1 MQETCQLR
9 FDLLS
14 FIESKETQLVTN
26 ISYEVSKIKVKG
38 FILLSWSSNID
49 QGDYTNFYDAL
60 RVTLDIVITSKYSFL
75 GPL

>member
-26 ISYEVSKIKVKG
+26 ISYEVSKIKMKG
-38 FILLSWSSNID
+38 FILLS
-49 QGDYTNFYDAL
+49 
-60 RVTLDIVITSKYSFL
+60 
-75 GPL
+75 

>member
-14 FIESKETQLVTN
+14 FIESKEQLVTN
-26 ISYEVSKIKVKG
+26 ISYEISKIKVKG
-38 FILLSWSSNID
+38 FILLFWSSNID